1 MFGSTYWGWKCVDM
15 IWDAASRYCS
25 REVCVLVRMGDGND
39 RSANA
44 YFVKHSAKGETIY
57 SKGNENKGEVT
68 SANSNSYPTNGYEDG
83 IWYVYKGEY

>member
-1 MFGSTYWGWKCVDM
+1 MNYTMYANV
-15 IWDAASRYCS
+15 SRYV
-25 REVCVLVRMGDGND
+25 RVDILGLEMRRHCVLVRMGDGND